1 MSNEVAIRESLKRAR
16 DDDEELV
23 VIVIGFIMIIVGAW
37 YGQKYKIK
45 EITWNERERALIR
58 ATWMKTLTND
68 RICREQLR
76 LDSNCFKKLCNILQ
90 TKGGLVTTRNVTVK
104 EIVALFL
111 HILAHDLKNRTIQA
125 IFARS
130 GETVSRQFHI
140 VLRSI
145 LKIGKD
151 YIKQG
156 DLTRFPEDNK
166 WKWFE
171 VISI

>member
-1 MSNEVAIRESLKRAR
+1 MTTQESRKRIR
-16 DDDEELV
+16 DEDEDMDLI
-23 VIVIGFIMIIVGAW
+23 VIVIGFIMIVVGAW
-37 YGQKYKIK
+37 YGLKYRVN
-45 EITWNERERALIR
+45 EVTWNEYERALTR
-58 ATWMKTLTND
+58 ATWMETLKNN

-76 LDSNCFKKLCNILQ
+76 LDIRCFEKLCHILQ
-90 TKGGLVTTRNVTVK
+90 SKGGLLTTRNVTVK

-130 GETVSRQFHI
+130 GETVSRQFHM

-145 LKIGKD
+145 LKIGKY
-151 YIKQG
+151 YIKQVNE
-156 DLTRFPEDNK
+156 TTSFAEDNK

-171 VISI
+171 VILI